1 MTTGRRALPEENR
14 PPVAATPP
22 RRGIDDSAPPQA
34 ILRPRRGIAEPPRDS
49 DTRLAWLAIGV
60 LGVAMAVVI
69 AALYL
74 VVGGRE
80 STPEPSSPSAS
91 SAAPTQ
97 STAPSATAA
106 GSASGTPTPPTSPS
120 PTPSPTTAPTV
131 LDLGDVVLVVPDGW
145 ELYADELVQDGR
157 RLVRVREPLS
167 DTRVQAVTLTTVGDD
182 LAQACRDLVT
192 DQQQAF
198 TGVAESVVVDVPLTG
213 AAAGVSCAF
222 TGTRTEDGIA
232 ATVEFTLI
240 RREADSQT
248 LIFRDTVASV
258 VPASSPVLAQLA
270 AMECAAAETFGV
282 VVAGCQG

>member
-49 DTRLAWLAIGV
+49 DTRRAWLAIGV
-60 LGVAMAVVI
+60 LGLAMALVI
-69 AALYL
+69 AALYI

-80 STPEPSSPSAS
+80 SVPEPSSPSAS
-91 SAAPTQ
+91 AAASTQ
-97 STAPSATAA
+97 SSAPPATAA
-106 GSASGTPTPPTSPS
+106 GSASGTPTPLASPS
-120 PTPSPTTAPTV
+120 PTPSPSTAPAV

-145 ELYADELVQDGR
+145 ELYADELVQDSR

-167 DTRVQAVTLTTVGDD
+167 DTRGQAVTLTTVGDD

-198 TGVAESVVVDVPLTG
+198 TGVAESVVVDVPMTG
-213 AAAGVSCAF
+213 AAGGVSCAF
-222 TGTRTEDGIA
+222 TGTRADDGVA
-232 ATVEFTLI
+232 AKVEFTLI
-240 RREADSQT
+240 RREADNQT
-248 LIFRDTVASV
+248 LIFRDTIPSA
-258 VPASSPVLAQLA
+258 VPAGAPVLAELA
-270 AMECAAAETFGV
+270 AMECEAAETFGV
-282 VVAGCQG
+282 VVASCQG